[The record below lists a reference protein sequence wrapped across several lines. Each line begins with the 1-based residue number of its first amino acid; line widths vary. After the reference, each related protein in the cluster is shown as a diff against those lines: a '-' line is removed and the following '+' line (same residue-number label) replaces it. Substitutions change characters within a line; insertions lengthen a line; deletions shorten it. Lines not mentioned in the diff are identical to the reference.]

1 MDTGCHPI
9 LSTLCIN
16 HHRQTIRDDT
26 VYGGRGVWFEL
37 DSCYIIQY
45 KTINFI
51 NSPKGLFWSEF
62 TNAKK
67 EGDKKKKR
75 KLITILVQN

>member
-1 MDTGCHPI
+1 M
-9 LSTLCIN
+9 
-16 HHRQTIRDDT
+16 
-26 VYGGRGVWFEL
+26 
-37 DSCYIIQY
+37 IQY
-45 KTINFI
+45 NTINFI
-51 NSPKGLFWSEF
+51 NSPKGLLWSEF